1 MAQRRVIAAH
11 THTFNPD
18 VPFKR
23 RREKTATEVV
33 YEVHKSGT
41 APGPENVLIILY
53 FVGVHTHH
61 ATGFIGLDGMPPPRN
76 SPNYFTV
83 LLCSVYPPQILFFL
97 FRPPWLKMPDVFGGP
112 AAIERCVRILC
123 C

>member
-1 MAQRRVIAAH
+1 MFLSR
-11 THTFNPD
+11 D
-18 VPFKR
+18 VERKQPLKWFMRCTSQERLLALKMF
-23 RREKTATEVV
+23 
-33 YEVHKSGT
+33 
-41 APGPENVLIILY
+41 LIILY